1 MKIIADCNN
10 IGVRIDK
17 IISGLCPSIPRTK
30 IQEAIESGKVEKAT
44 IPSIAYLTSPQKD
57 HLVSPATLSTFSYSS
72 Q

>member
-30 IQEAIESGKVEKAT
+30 IQEAIERHQNDGVPKK
-44 IPSIAYLTSPQKD
+44 
-57 HLVSPATLSTFSYSS
+57 
-72 Q
+72 

>member
-30 IQEAIESGKVEKAT
+30 IQEAIESGKFERRRGCWKVEKKQ
-44 IPSIAYLTSPQKD
+44 YHFYNK
-57 HLVSPATLSTFSYSS
+57 
-72 Q
+72 